1 MCSLEHLFPNQ
12 TDIIFPLNLY
22 NTLAFPLLCREQDD
36 RFTDIE
42 NEFRIIAYDCPR
54 VTATGMKQL
63 PITVTITGSSGNK
76 YTGSLDPSCSNP
88 IFHSNLCVARDPRKT
103 LKEILSEE
111 HGRITISSQFKSIN
125 IQDISDDYKYL
136 GNKISC
142 ANYIKQMIEYPPKD
156 IYINR
161 TVYQTYNLTDI
172 PDARF
177 FPGYKN
183 INY

>member
-1 MCSLEHLFPNQ
+1 MLKPN
-12 TDIIFPLNLY
+12 IP
-22 NTLAFPLLCREQDD
+22 
-36 RFTDIE
+36 
-42 NEFRIIAYDCPR
+42 
-54 VTATGMKQL
+54 
-63 PITVTITGSSGNK
+63 
-76 YTGSLDPSCSNP
+76 
-88 IFHSNLCVARDPRKT
+88 HNLCVARDPRKT